1 MATKQPKWAIRVTP
15 ENAAELEAW
24 RIQQPEALCVNDYIL
39 TNSVKDNIRTV
50 YLLSSHYDY
59 SYQFWGHPLDEAHAE
74 VDQIINLEEW
84 RAITSK
90 SKTTK
95 SKSMPTQLTTSI
107 TREAFESIYNVACST
122 WQGKLESFVA
132 DQGLFKKEYTLTEKQ
147 VDEMFKASNIGQK
160 AVLVKAGLKQSGPA
174 KIDLT
179 KKIVISPDGLQTH
192 NPLWIM
198 GLQGSDQMISV
209 RFSVDDKYDGNCYFL
224 SNRFDWTI
232 EQDRS
237 NTVLVPKFKG

>member
-1 MATKQPKWAIRVTP
+1 MSTKQPTWAIRVT
-15 ENAAELEAW
+15 EGNAAELEAW

-39 TNSVKDNIRTV
+39 TNSVKDNSIV
-50 YLLSSHYDY
+50 YLLSSQYDD
-59 SYQFWGHPLDEAHAE
+59 SYQFWGPLDEAYAE

-90 SKTTK
+90 SKSKSKSTK
-95 SKSMPTQLTTSI
+95 SKSMSTQKI

-132 DQGLFKKEYTLTEKQ
+132 DQGLFKKEYTLTGEQ

-179 KKIVISPDGLQTH
+179 KKIVISPDGLETR
-192 NPLWIM
+192 NPLTTNE
-198 GLQGSDQMISV
+198 GSDQMISV
-209 RFSVDDKYDGNCYFL
+209 RCSTGDKYDGNCYYL
-224 SNRFDWTI
+224 SSRFEWTI

-237 NTVLVPKFKG
+237 TTVLVPKFKG

>member
-1 MATKQPKWAIRVTP
+1 MATKQPTWAIRVTE

-24 RIQQPEALCVNDYIL
+24 RAKQPRAMCSYACIL
-39 TNSVKDNIRTV
+39 TNSVKDRSIV
-50 YLLSSHYDY
+50 YLLSEHPRDN
-59 SYQFWGHPLDEAHAE
+59 SYQFWGPLGQFEEE
-74 VDQIINLEEW
+74 VDQIVNLKEW

-122 WQGKLESFVA
+122 WRSKLENFVA
-132 DQGLFKKEYTLTEKQ
+132 DQGLFKKEYTLTGEQ
-147 VDEMFKASNIGQK
+147 VDEMFKASSSEQK

-174 KIDLT
+174 KIDLS
-179 KKIVISPDGLQTH
+179 KEIIISHDGLRTF
-192 NPLWIM
+192 NPLTTNE
-198 GLQGSDQMISV
+198 GSENMISV
-209 RFSVDDKYDGNCYFL
+209 RYSADDKYDGNCYYL
-224 SNRFDWTI
+224 SNRFEWTI

-237 NTVLVPKFKG
+237 TTVLVPKFKG

>member
-1 MATKQPKWAIRVTP
+1 MSTKQPTWAIRVTE

-24 RIQQPEALCVNDYIL
+24 RRQQPRAMCSASCIL
-39 TNSVKDNIRTV
+39 TNSVKDRKTV
-50 YLLSSHYDY
+50 YLLSEHPRDD
-59 SYQFWGHPLDEAHAE
+59 SYQFWGPLGQFEEE
-74 VDQIINLEEW
+74 VEQIINLKEW

-95 SKSMPTQLTTSI
+95 SKSMPTQKI

-132 DQGLFKKEYTLTEKQ
+132 DQGLFKKEYTLTEEQ
-147 VDEMFKASNIGQK
+147 VDEMFKASSSEQK

-192 NPLWIM
+192 NPLTTNE
-198 GLQGSDQMISV
+198 GSDNMISL
-209 RFSVDDKYDGNCYFL
+209 RCSADDKYDGNCYYL
-224 SNRFDWTI
+224 SSRFEWTI

-237 NTVLVPKFKG
+237 TTVLVPKFKG